1 VCGNCTCLRGCQQQL
16 EQQIAPRPL
25 LRALVGARALER
37 LLFPTG
43 WRSPGHGERER
54 PLHTHTHTHR
64 CRRQLAR
71 RASPAA
77 PQSRLHCRPR
87 HPRGALPAKLNPW
100 AKSAPQKDILSP
112 VRRAPHRSKCQS
124 CKETIDKDTQRVSF
138 PGRHAGI
145 TCVRWLHPQ
154 CFADECIAVDY
165 APTSRAKCA
174 DSGREISKG
183 EARLVMRLLGCDGQP
198 KGAKI
203 FHPASSKATTFL
215 RELIDC
221 TDGVSHASLA
231 SRLDGPEEHRTWV
244 AKALAGQVPTTP
256 TPMSAS
262 EPKPKKRKPTAKE
275 ETEEAEAADST
286 AEPKRQRQR
295 QPKKAAK
302 KAAAAPAGPS
312 VDADESSD
320 GEMMD

>member
-1 VCGNCTCLRGCQQQL
+1 MRFRPNSTLGQNLHRKKIFSAHVC
-16 EQQIAPRPL
+16 
-25 LRALVGARALER
+25 
-37 LLFPTG
+37 
-43 WRSPGHGERER
+43 
-54 PLHTHTHTHR
+54 
-64 CRRQLAR
+64 
-71 RASPAA
+71 
-77 PQSRLHCRPR
+77 
-87 HPRGALPAKLNPW
+87 
-100 AKSAPQKDILSP
+100 
-112 VRRAPHRSKCQS
+112 RAPHRSKCQS